1 MLLCFVYGC
10 KTEHEKLKIKL
21 ANVITSYM
29 EQTIDGFKVDSVF
42 IMGIDSLTDLDFA
55 YFRKVILETQEEQ
68 LYNNPLLYTVSD
80 EEFDEQQKLH
90 LQLQNIQHSI
100 FQCDSILIDERTDTI
115 AVQYFFVGTIVYGKD
130 KQDKIQIQEIG
141 FPVNK
146 HFEVEEINIFN

>member
-1 MLLCFVYGC
+1 
-10 KTEHEKLKIKL
+10 
-21 ANVITSYM
+21 M

-55 YFRKVILETQEEQ
+55 YFQKVVLETQEEH
-68 LYNNPLLYTVSD
+68 LYNNPLLYTNTVSD
-80 EEFDEQQKLH
+80 EEFDEQKKLQ

-100 FQCDSILIDERTDTI
+100 FRCDSILIDERTDTLS
-115 AVQYFFVGTIVYGKD
+115 VQYLFVGTIVYGKD

-146 HFEVEEINIFN
+146 HFEVVEINIFN